1 MSQEFNAHQGEAE
14 NRLLKT
20 RIIAAGSA
28 IGIGIAI
35 MAAKFYAWQL
45 TGSSAILSD
54 ALESIINVVAG
65 SFALAAIIASARPP
79 DQDHPYG
86 HGKIEFFSAGFEG
99 ALIILAA
106 FGIFKVGFEQLLHPQ
121 PLPHLGIGL
130 LVLLGTAV
138 VNLLLGIGL
147 LKTGKKTG
155 SLILEADGQHILADV
170 YTSGGVLLGLFLA
183 NLTGWF
189 WLDGA
194 IACLVGLNILRTGLK
209 LVRRSFAGLM
219 DAMDPELLQR
229 VVDLINRHRRP
240 DWIDIHKLRVWRSG
254 RLVHIDLHLILLGD
268 LSLDAAHAEARYL
281 ENIVIAGFEGNASVL
296 VHMDPC
302 IDPDCAAVV
311 RTDSDA
317 AWEPADLT
325 RQFEIADC
333 PKVSLPADRQL
344 CGAVREKKWK
354 NGRGEP
360 DPGAEK

>member
-1 MSQEFNAHQGEAE
+1 MTQTNTITRAGLEKK
-14 NRLLKT
+14 LLKT
-20 RIIAAGSA
+20 RIFAAGGA
-28 IGIGIAI
+28 IVIGMAI
-35 MAAKFYAWQL
+35 MAAKFYAWHL

-65 SFALAAIIASARPP
+65 GFALAAIIASARPP

-106 FGIFKVGFEQLLHPQ
+106 FGIFKVGFTHLLHPQ
-121 PLPHLGIGL
+121 PLPHLGAGL

-219 DAMDPELLQR
+219 DAMDPELLQQ
-229 VVDLINRHRRP
+229 VVDLINRYRRP
-240 DWIDIHKLRVWRSG
+240 EWIDIHKLRVWRSG
-254 RLVHIDLHLILLGD
+254 RLVHIDLHLILQGD

-302 IDPDCAAVV
+302 IDPDCATLV
-311 RTDSDA
+311 RTVSSPD
-317 AWEPADLT
+317 WEPADLT
-325 RQFEIADC
+325 RQFEIAGC
-333 PKVSLPADRQL
+333 RKVSLPADRQL
-344 CGAVREKKWK
+344 CGAARDEK
-354 NGRGEP
+354 
-360 DPGAEK
+360 

>member
-1 MSQEFNAHQGEAE
+1 MTQTNTTTQGGFEQK
-14 NRLLKT
+14 LLKT
-20 RIIAAGSA
+20 RIFAAGGA
-28 IGIGIAI
+28 IIIGMAI
-35 MAAKFYAWQL
+35 MAAKFYAWHL

-65 SFALAAIIASARPP
+65 GFALAAIIASARPP

-99 ALIILAA
+99 ALITLAA
-106 FGIFKVGFEQLLHPQ
+106 FGIFKVGFEHLLHPQ
-121 PLPHLGIGL
+121 PLPDLGAGL

-219 DAMDPELLQR
+219 DAVDPELLQQ
-229 VVDLINRHRRP
+229 VVDIINRYRRP
-240 DWIDIHKLRVWRSG
+240 GWIDIHKLRVWRSG

-302 IDPDCAAVV
+302 IDPDCAALV
-311 RTDSDA
+311 RTASSPD
-317 AWEPADLT
+317 WEPADLT

-333 PKVSLPADRQL
+333 RKVSLPAGRQL
-344 CGAVREKKWK
+344 CGAAREKKWK

-360 DPGAEK
+360 DPGS